1 MQLSQLHR
9 FRHVRQSKK
18 TCASPSS
25 FELELLLLWRIHI
38 PHTVL
43 LHLLCWFFC
52 KGCWNTCFPFAPRGR
67 LFCALFLAK
76 LKCTL
81 RIRVAPA
88 ELLRASGSIRRC
100 RPLAHSPQKRN
111 QRTERR
117 CELTTREK
125 TGNVSACSCR
135 DCECR

>member
-9 FRHVRQSKK
+9 FRHVRRSKK

-25 FELELLLLWRIHI
+25 FELELRCWGVHIILLYSRYTRSLA
-38 PHTVL
+38 
-43 LHLLCWFFC
+43 
-52 KGCWNTCFPFAPRGR
+52 KAAGWNTCFPFAPRGR

-81 RIRVAPA
+81 RASVRVAPA

-100 RPLAHSPQKRN
+100 RPLAHTPQKRN
-111 QRTERR
+111 QRTEGRSV
-117 CELTTREK
+117 LLSEK